1 MKSRSKKNLLFILF
15 LVVLFIFSSGCE
27 EESSAEGVASNMQ
40 LNDKEVISGIQPN
53 AEEIISNLQMKTG
66 DLEDYSFTMYV
77 NLSSTEQNPERYE
90 VAWKKPDLMNMTIL
104 SPEKNAEVITVS
116 DGNFQWVYN
125 PEDKT
130 VFKTET
136 SDDFNGLKL
145 FEPDVYAELL
155 NGIIL
160 NGKTASLLRT
170 ENIDGKSVYLLELT
184 PSEKN
189 ESPGKSQGMSEAWSS
204 RIWVD
209 SENWMLLR
217 YELYD
222 SKGNVTL
229 DMEIQNLKL
238 NTEIPDS
245 KFEFKIPDGAQVK
258 LLGVEDLKA
267 EPEKITLEK
276 AKQLVDFEIL
286 IPEYLPEG
294 YEFNYSMVSSSKD
307 TPYSAFL
314 HSGFS
319 IFAGKNY
326 EGITLIYKKGDNEIC
341 ILERI
346 VENDFPN
353 FSKTLDFESES
364 KDVFINGKNGTI
376 SPMFG
381 GNMKA
386 LTWQN
391 EELEITIISSL
402 DQAELLNV
410 AESFSGN

>member
-1 MKSRSKKNLLFILF
+1 MKSRSKKNLLLISF

-77 NLSSTEQNPERYE
+77 NLSSKEQKPEIYE
-90 VAWKKPDLMNMTIL
+90 VAWKKPDLMNMTLL

-130 VFKTET
+130 VFKTEI

-145 FEPDVYAELL
+145 FEPDVYAEFL

-189 ESPGKSQGMSEAWSS
+189 ESLERKSQRMSEAWSS

-217 YELYD
+217 YKLYD

-245 KFEFKIPDGAQVK
+245 KFEFKIPEGAQVK
-258 LLGVEDLKA
+258 LLGVEDFKA
-267 EPEKITLEK
+267 EPKKITLEE
-276 AKQLVDFEIL
+276 AKQLVDFEVL
-286 IPEYLPEG
+286 TPKDLPEG
-294 YEFNYSMVSSSKD
+294 YEFNYSTVSSSKD

-341 ILERI
+341 IIEKI
-346 VENDFPN
+346 VENDYPN
-353 FSKTLDFESES
+353 FPKTLDFESES
-364 KDVFINGKNGTI
+364 EDILINGKNGMI
-376 SPMFG
+376 SSIFG
-381 GNMKA
+381 GNMKT

-402 DQAELLNV
+402 DKTELLNV
-410 AESFSGN
+410 AESVS